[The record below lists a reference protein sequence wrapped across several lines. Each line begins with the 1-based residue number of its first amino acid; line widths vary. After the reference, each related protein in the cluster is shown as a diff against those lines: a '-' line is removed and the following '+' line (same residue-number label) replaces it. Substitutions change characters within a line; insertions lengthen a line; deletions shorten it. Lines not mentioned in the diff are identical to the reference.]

1 MNTSDS
7 IDQQIPSS
15 GSGQT
20 PGQMLRVARE
30 RQGID
35 LAALAFLLKVPV
47 QQLQALE
54 DDCYDAFRGP
64 TFVRA
69 VAQAVCRHVGIDPAP
84 VLAALPQTSHAL
96 PARPST
102 LHKPMPAR
110 RQRHGWRISPQV
122 MLVGLLMLLGSAA
135 LIWWPVL
142 SDLWPNSEAQPAAS
156 ESSMPSAQA
165 SDGQQEPVGF
175 SVPSEVASEPMSPAA
190 SSAAS
195 VPVVMASASAAPSAP
210 DAQTKVPAESG
221 LQVSMQSETWVEIR
235 DARNQIVLARRVKA
249 GETLKPS
256 VTGPVFVYIGRADAA
271 QVQWRGQVLD
281 LKPHTQNNEVRLQL
295 KP

>member
-1 MNTSDS
+1 MNTPDS
-7 IDQQIPSS
+7 IDQQLPSS

-30 RQGID
+30 RQGMD

-54 DDCYDAFRGP
+54 DDRYDVFRGP

-84 VLAALPQTSHAL
+84 VLAALPQTSHTL
-96 PARPST
+96 GVRPSA
-102 LHKPMPAR
+102 LHEPLPAR
-110 RQRHGWRISPQV
+110 RQRYGRKISPQV
-122 MLVGLLMLLGSAA
+122 MLAGLLMLLVSAA
-135 LIWWPVL
+135 LIWWPSL
-142 SDLWPNSEAQPAAS
+142 SDLWADTEALPGAS

-165 SDGQQEPVGF
+165 SEGQQEPVGF
-175 SVPSEVASEPMSPAA
+175 PVPSEVASEPMSSAA
-190 SSAAS
+190 SSAVS
-195 VPVVMASASAAPSAP
+195 VPLVLASASAVPSVP
-210 DAQTKVPAESG
+210 DAQTKASAESG
-221 LQVSMQSETWVEIR
+221 LQVSMQTEAWVEIR
-235 DARNQIVLARRVKA
+235 DARQQIVLARRVKA
-249 GETLKPS
+249 GETLKPA
-256 VTGPVFVYIGRADAA
+256 VTGPVFVYIGRADSA

-281 LKPHTQNNEVRLQL
+281 LKPHTLNNEVRLQL

>member
-1 MNTSDS
+1 MNTPDS
-7 IDQQIPSS
+7 IDQQLPSS

-30 RQGID
+30 RQGMD

-54 DDCYDAFRGP
+54 DDRYDVFRGP

-84 VLAALPQTSHAL
+84 VLAALPQTSHKLGVRSSAL
-96 PARPST
+96 HEP
-102 LHKPMPAR
+102 LPAR
-110 RQRHGWRISPQV
+110 RQRYGRKISPQV
-122 MLVGLLMLLGSAA
+122 MLPGLVLLRVSAA

-142 SDLWPNSEAQPAAS
+142 SDLWPDSESLPAAA
-156 ESSMPSAQA
+156 ESSMPSVQA
-165 SDGQQEPVGF
+165 SEGQQEPVGF
-175 SVPSEVASEPMSPAA
+175 PVPSEVASEPMS
-190 SSAAS
+190 SAS
-195 VPVVMASASAAPSAP
+195 VPVALASASAVSSVP
-210 DAQTKVPAESG
+210 DSQIKASAESG
-221 LQVSMQSETWVEIR
+221 LLVSMQSEAWVEIR

-249 GETLKPS
+249 GETLKPA

-281 LKPHTQNNEVRLQL
+281 LKPYTQNNEVRLQL

>member
-1 MNTSDS
+1 MNTPDS
-7 IDQQIPSS
+7 IDQQLPSS
-15 GSGQT
+15 SSGQT
-20 PGQMLRVARE
+20 PGQMLRLARE
-30 RQGID
+30 RQGMD

-54 DDCYDAFRGP
+54 DDHYDAFRGP

-84 VLAALPQTSHAL
+84 VLAALPQTSHTLGVRSSAL
-96 PARPST
+96 HEP
-102 LHKPMPAR
+102 LPAR
-110 RQRHGWRISPQV
+110 RQRYGRKISPQV
-122 MLVGLLMLLGSAA
+122 MLTGLLMLLVSAA

-142 SDLWPNSEAQPAAS
+142 SDLWPDRESLPAAA
-156 ESSMPSAQA
+156 ESSMPSVQA
-165 SDGQQEPVGF
+165 SEGQQEPVGF
-175 SVPSEVASEPMSPAA
+175 PVPSEVASEPMS
-190 SSAAS
+190 SAS
-195 VPVVMASASAAPSAP
+195 VPVALASASAVSSVP
-210 DAQTKVPAESG
+210 DSQTKAPAESG
-221 LQVSMQSETWVEIR
+221 LQVSMQSEAWVEIR
-235 DARNQIVLARRVKA
+235 DTRNQIVLARRAKA
-249 GETLKPS
+249 GETLKPA